1 MFLGFA
7 RGKVGDVVFT
17 RANGEQVTRVRNREP
32 KNPKTPRQGVQ
43 RATLK
48 TVSQAYSVLAPI
60 CDHSFEGLQLGTPN
74 QSRFAQLN
82 IDFLRTR
89 ILESV
94 NLSDDAAILASDL
107 PNFSPALI
115 SSAVINEY
123 YVSEGSLPQM
133 TVDVVNH
140 IPRLSCPGL
149 TDSPSYAQLVE
160 ALGAEEGDQL
170 TFIYV
175 WGDDASGVAKAG
187 LITGVEFARVI
198 LQPASGPMSTNFIGV
213 DGKPQ
218 APNPANSGRVIFDYP
233 EVEGQYLTYAPATG
247 ASTGTEGGDK
257 VLLGTAVILSRRF
270 GGQWRRSTQQLVVD
284 EDWGND
290 PWAWELGDAVYSFMA
305 TPAGSSLYLNQA
317 TNV

>member
-17 RANGEQVTRVRNREP
+17 RSGGEQVTRVRNREP

-43 RATLK
+43 RTTLK

-74 QSRFAQLN
+74 QSRFSQVN

-89 ILESV
+89 ILEDV
-94 NLSDDAAILASDL
+94 NLSDDAAILASHL
-107 PNFSPALI
+107 TNFSPALI

-133 TVDVVNH
+133 AVDIINH
-140 IPRLSCPGL
+140 MPRLSCPGL
-149 TDSPSYAQLVE
+149 TGSPTYAQLVE

-175 WGDDASGVAKAG
+175 WGDDASDGTKAG

-198 LQPASGPMSTNFIGV
+198 LQPDTGVMSQAFIGD
-213 DGKPQ
+213 DGKPNH
-218 APNPANSGRVIFDYP
+218 PNPANSGRVVFDYP
-233 EVEGQYLTYAPATG
+233 EVAGQYITYAPATG

-257 VLLGTAVILSRRF
+257 VLIATTVILSRRF

-284 EDWGND
+284 DNWNED
-290 PWAWELGDAVYSFMA
+290 PWAWTLGDAVFSFMA